1 MTILWVVLG
10 AVASGILTGAVR
22 TYAIGK
28 SVLDIPNHRSSHTV
42 PTPRG
47 GGVAIAVV
55 VLAGTVLGWAA
66 DAVPRDFA
74 VALIGGGAAVALTGW
89 LDDRFRL
96 SAAVR
101 AAVHLVAAGWVIL
114 RLGGLPELDLGVTRV
129 PLGAFGTVVGML
141 GAAWM
146 INLYNFM
153 DGIDGLAAGEGVLV
167 GIIGGVLL
175 TMSGEP
181 GLALVALLTAAACAG
196 FLWWN
201 WHPARIFM
209 GDVGSGF
216 LGIVFA
222 TLAVASENRSAVPL
236 LLWVVL
242 LGVFIFD
249 ATVTLVR
256 RVLRRERWYEAHR
269 SHAYQ
274 RAVQAGRSHHVVTA
288 GALGV
293 GLLLGIGV
301 WVAHLWR
308 DSIPIVVLA
317 CLSLLTWIYF
327 RIEKAR
333 PMEPEPSGSPSA
345 VEQGVDSGLV
355 GTPADRSR
363 ASRHHITRY

>member
-1 MTILWVVLG
+1 
-10 AVASGILTGAVR
+10 
-22 TYAIGK
+22 
-28 SVLDIPNHRSSHTV
+28 
-42 PTPRG
+42 
-47 GGVAIAVV
+47 
-55 VLAGTVLGWAA
+55 
-66 DAVPRDFA
+66 
-74 VALIGGGAAVALTGW
+74 
-89 LDDRFRL
+89 DRFRL

-355 GTPADRSR
+355 GTPADRS
-363 ASRHHITRY
+363 

>member
-1 MTILWVVLG
+1 MGVGILGLGHYLPERVVTNKEFEKMVDTTDEWIRTRSGIEERRFARDDEETSDMAYEAAKLALEDANVSPEEIDMIIVATVTQDMPFPSVAAMLQERLG
-10 AVASGILTGAVR
+10 A
-22 TYAIGK
+22 K
-28 SVLDIPNHRSSHTV
+28 
-42 PTPRG
+42 
-47 GGVAIAVV
+47 
-55 VLAGTVLGWAA
+55 
-66 DAVPRDFA
+66 
-74 VALIGGGAAVALTGW
+74 
-89 LDDRFRL
+89 
-96 SAAVR
+96 R
-101 AAVHLVAAGWVIL
+101 AAAM
-114 RLGGLPELDLGVTRV
+114 DL
-129 PLGAFGTVVGML
+129 
-141 GAAWM
+141 
-146 INLYNFM
+146 
-153 DGIDGLAAGEGVLV
+153 
-167 GIIGGVLL
+167 
-175 TMSGEP
+175 
-181 GLALVALLTAAACAG
+181 AAACAG

-333 PMEPEPSGSPSA
+333 PMEPEPSGSP
-345 VEQGVDSGLV
+345 
-355 GTPADRSR
+355 
-363 ASRHHITRY
+363 